1 MRLLPNTKYL
11 ESPNVSGTLRNP
23 TLLVLHY
30 TASGDSKDGDAKYFQ
45 RPSAKASAHLVIER
59 DGSIVQCV
67 PFDKV
72 AWHAGVSSWDGRK
85 NCNSFSIGIEID
97 NWGLLEKR
105 GNGKFY
111 SHAGTEVPA
120 DRVFVGK
127 NKLGNGMYWEAFP
140 KVQLDAVY
148 DAIEQILKAYPSI
161 TEIVGH
167 EDIAPRRKIDPGPAL
182 YGFINYVQGE
192 FFYNRKDEKTFTRK
206 VNANPHLNVRS
217 SPNGKIIGSVL
228 YNDTVEI
235 LYTEGVWARIVSPSG
250 WVHKSYLK

>member
-1 MRLLPNTKYL
+1 MKLLPNTRFIQ
-11 ESPNVSGTLRNP
+11 SPNVSGVLSKP

-30 TASGDSKDGDAKYFQ
+30 TASGDSEDGDAKYFQ
-45 RPSAKASAHLVIER
+45 RPAAKASAHLVIER

-67 PFDKV
+67 PFDRV
-72 AWHAGVSSWDGRK
+72 AWHAGASSWDGK
-85 NCNSFSIGIEID
+85 TNCNSFSIGIEID

-120 DRVFVGK
+120 DQVFVGK
-127 NKLGNGMYWEAFP
+127 NKLGNGMYWEAYP
-140 KVQLDAVY
+140 KVQLDAVEN
-148 DAIEQILKAYPSI
+148 AIEQILKAYPSI

-182 YGFINYVQGE
+182 YRFIE
-192 FFYNRKDEKTFTRK
+192 SMKSRFFYNRQEEKTFRRK
-206 VNANPHLNVRS
+206 VTASPHLNVRS
-217 SPNGKIIGSVL
+217 SPNGKIIGTVL
-228 YNDTVEI
+228 YNTDVDI

-250 WVHKSYLK
+250 WIHKSYLK